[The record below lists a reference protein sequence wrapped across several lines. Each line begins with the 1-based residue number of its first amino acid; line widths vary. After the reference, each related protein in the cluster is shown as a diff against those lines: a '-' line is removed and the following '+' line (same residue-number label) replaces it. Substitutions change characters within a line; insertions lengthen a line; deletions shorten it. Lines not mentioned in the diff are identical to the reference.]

1 MVLTVIPINF
11 TVKKIKQYKRSNRI
25 RTSAW
30 YTRKRKNPDGG
41 RQLAL
46 DAGFGEC
53 YDVGGNDKFPLMEQF
68 AFFWINLAMMQGQGR
83 KIGFKLLRR

>member
-11 TVKKIKQYKRSNRI
+11 TVKKIKQYERSNRI
-25 RTSAW
+25 HKSAKCS
-30 YTRKRKNPDGG
+30 RKRKNPDGG

-46 DAGFGEC
+46 DSGFAEC
-53 YDVGGNDKFPLMEQF
+53 YDVGGNDQIALMEQF